1 MINEKILSDMRKV
14 KLLIVEDNEDIIKL
28 IDNTFKMLVK
38 EIRCAKDGKEGVEI
52 FKSFSPDIVLTDLR
66 MPHCNGE
73 EMMKQIRQIDKDAPI
88 IVISAYIH
96 ELEDKSL
103 ASFIYEKPID
113 FKKLLLKIDELI
125 LKD

>member
-14 KLLIVEDNEDIIKL
+14 SLLIVEDNEDIIKL

-38 EIRCAKDGKEGVEI
+38 DIKCANDGLEGMKI
-52 FKSFSPDIVLTDLR
+52 FKESKPDIILTDLR

-73 EMMKQIRQIDKDAPI
+73 EMMRQIRQLDKDIPI
-88 IVISAYIH
+88 IVISAYVH
-96 ELEDKSL
+96 ELEDESL
-103 ASFIYEKPID
+103 PSFIYEKPID

-125 LKD
+125 SKD

>member
-14 KLLIVEDNEDIIKL
+14 KLLIVEDNEDIIRL
-28 IDNTFKMLVK
+28 IDNTFKMLVQ
-38 EIRCAKDGKEGVEI
+38 EIRCANDGNEGVEA
-52 FKSFSPDIVLTDLR
+52 FKEFHPDIILTDLR

-73 EMMKQIRQIDKDAPI
+73 EMMEKIRELDKETPI

-96 ELEDKSL
+96 ELKNKDL
-103 ASFIYEKPID
+103 ANYIYEKPID

>member
-14 KLLIVEDNEDIIKL
+14 SLLIVEDNEDIIKL

-38 EIRCAKDGKEGVEI
+38 DITCAKDGVEGLNAFKEA
-52 FKSFSPDIVLTDLR
+52 KPDIILTDLR

-73 EMMKQIRQIDKDAPI
+73 EMMKQIREIDSEIPI

-96 ELEDKSL
+96 ELEDQSL
-103 ASFIYEKPID
+103 PSYIYEKPID

-125 LKD
+125 SKD

>member
-28 IDNTFKMLVK
+28 IDNTFKMLVS
-38 EIRCAKDGKEGVEI
+38 EIKCAKDGREGVEA
-52 FKSFSPDIVLTDLR
+52 FKEFNPDIILTDLR

-73 EMMKQIRQIDKDAPI
+73 EMMKQIREIDKEVPI

-96 ELEDKSL
+96 ELEDKDL
-103 ASFIYEKPID
+103 ASYIYEKPID

-125 LKD
+125 SKD